1 VTAVIQTEELG
12 KRYGNRW
19 ALAGCTL
26 SIPAGHVVGLVG
38 PNGAGKTTLLNL
50 ATGELAPSAG
60 TIEVLGGRPAA
71 GPAELARV
79 GYLAQDV
86 PLYAGLP
93 VADHLR
99 LGAHL
104 NPGWDAR
111 LAQVNADMILY
122 FLGVAGI
129 LIAPAIIGV
138 FWGAPLIARELE
150 AGTFRLTWNQSIT
163 RTRWLTVKLT
173 LIGVAAMAVTEAFSL
188 LQAWWA
194 APIGKAVG
202 YGGSGSIFSEGR
214 FGVFVFPTHGITP
227 LGYAAFGFALGVT
240 AGLVIRRAIPAMAVT
255 LAIFAAV
262 QFITP
267 LWIRPNLFPT
277 SQTVT
282 TITAA
287 QANVSPRANPRLV
300 VTAGAVPGQPGA
312 WIISSTGVNA
322 AGQRVSAIP
331 APCEQAVSDTLG
343 SHRGT
348 TAGPGSAA
356 LNNCVA
362 GHGIRV
368 AESYQP
374 ASHYWPLQWS
384 ETGMFLALAL
394 ALAGYCFWRLN
405 RRRT

>member
-1 VTAVIQTEELG
+1 MIWLTWRQFRAQAITAAA
-12 KRYGNRW
+12 
-19 ALAGCTL
+19 ALAVFAIVLAATASDL
-26 SIPAGHVVGLVG
+26 SGMYNSSGLLTCHG
-38 PNGAGKTTLLNL
+38 DACSGLASTFLNNL
-50 ATGELAPSAG
+50 AS
-60 TIEVLGGRPAA
+60 GG
-71 GPAELARV
+71 GDFL
-79 GYLAQDV
+79 V
-86 PLYAGLP
+86 PGSPYA
-93 VADHLR
+93 
-99 LGAHL
+99 
-104 NPGWDAR
+104 
-111 LAQVNADMILY
+111 ILY
-122 FLGVAGI
+122 FLSVLVI
-129 LIAPAIIGV
+129 LIAPAITGI

-150 AGTFRLTWNQSIT
+150 TGTFRLTWNQSIT
-163 RTRWLTVKLT
+163 RTRWLTVKLV
-173 LIGVAAMAVTEAFSL
+173 LIGAAAMAVTEAFSL

-202 YGGSGSIFSEGR
+202 LGGGASIFSEGR
-214 FGVFVFPTHGITP
+214 FGWFVFPTHGITP

-267 LWIRPNLFPT
+267 LWIRPQLFPT
-277 SQTVT
+277 SHTVT
-282 TITAA
+282 TIAA
-287 QANVSPRANPRLV
+287 AGANVSLRANPKLA
-300 VTAGAVPGQPGA
+300 VTASTVPGQPGA
-312 WIISSTGVNA
+312 WIISSEGVNA
-322 AGQRVSAIP
+322 AGQPVSTIP
-331 APCEQAVSDTLG
+331 ASCEQAVSDALG

-348 TAGPGSAA
+348 TAGVPGSTA

-362 GHGIRV
+362 SHGIRI